1 MQTLESL
8 RNKIGSAED
17 LLAVVK
23 TMKALAAVNIR
34 HYERAVAALA
44 EYNRTIEMGLHI
56 LLRAPRK
63 HKVIAT
69 PGAGGRLGAI
79 VFGSDQG
86 LCGQFNERIVR
97 YALEAMDGMGAP
109 PEQRT
114 ILAVGERVTY
124 LLMDAKQPVATSLAT
139 PSGIGGI
146 TLLVQDL
153 LPILD
158 QWRTA
163 DEIDR
168 ILIFHNR
175 PISGALYEQAIAH
188 LLPLDLDWLQH
199 LEAEPWPSRSL
210 PTFTMP
216 WPSLFSALIQHYLFV
231 SLYRACAESLASE
244 DASRLAS
251 MQNAERNIQERLD
264 DLTAHYHHVRQDTI
278 TAELLDIVSGWE
290 AVTVGQK

>member
-56 LLRAPRK
+56 LVRASRN
-63 HKVIAT
+63 HKVSAT
-69 PGAGGRLGAI
+69 PDVSGRLGAI

-86 LCGQFNERIVR
+86 LCGQFNERIAR
-97 YALEAMDGMGAP
+97 FSLEEMGGMGAP
-109 PEQRT
+109 PAQRT

-124 LLMDAKQPVATSLAT
+124 LLMDAGQPVATSLAT

-175 PISGALYEQAIAH
+175 PISGAFYEQAMVR
-188 LLPLDLDWLQH
+188 LLPLDLDWLH
-199 LEAEPWPSRSL
+199 RLETEPWPSRSL
-210 PTFTMP
+210 PTFTMS
-216 WPSLFSALIQHYLFV
+216 WPRLFSALIQHYLFV
-231 SLYRACAESLASE
+231 TLYRACAESLASE

-264 DLTAHYHHVRQDTI
+264 DLTAHYHHVRQDAI
-278 TAELLDIVSGWE
+278 TAELLDIVSGYE
-290 AVTVGQK
+290 AVNNN